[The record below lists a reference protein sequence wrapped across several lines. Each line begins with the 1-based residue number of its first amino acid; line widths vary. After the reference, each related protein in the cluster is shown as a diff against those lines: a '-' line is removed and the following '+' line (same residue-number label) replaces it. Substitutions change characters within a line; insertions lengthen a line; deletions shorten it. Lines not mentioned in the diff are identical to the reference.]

1 MTELQSQTL
10 YNTNAK
16 VTILTNNK
24 RWKNRNNAK
33 EKGLKRKNRQNKAFL
48 MQRRNKKLFKAKN
61 ARKGE

>member
-33 EKGLKRKNRQNKAFL
+33 EKGLKRKNRQNKAFS